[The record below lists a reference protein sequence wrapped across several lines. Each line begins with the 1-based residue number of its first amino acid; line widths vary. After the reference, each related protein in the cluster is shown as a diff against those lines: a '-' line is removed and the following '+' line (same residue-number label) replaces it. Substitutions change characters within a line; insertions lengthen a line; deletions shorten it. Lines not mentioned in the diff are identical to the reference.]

1 MQRVSGE
8 DGVGLPKHLV
18 ARGFSAAKIVVI
30 HAREIVVNQRVCMQ
44 HFNAAG
50 GGQGC
55 RAVSAGYLAEFYQQQ
70 RTYSLSS
77 GKKGVAHGVQ
87 KLLLRTVR
95 RKI

>member
-1 MQRVSGE
+1 
-8 DGVGLPKHLV
+8 
-18 ARGFSAAKIVVI
+18 
-30 HAREIVVNQRVCMQ
+30 MQ

-55 RAVSAGYLAEFYQQQ
+55 RAVSAGYLAEFYQQH